1 MSSNISYEQRG
12 VSAHKED
19 VVRAVSHLDP
29 GVFPGAFCKAVPDV
43 FTGSPDHCVLL
54 HADGAGTKSSL
65 AYLHYKRHGDPA
77 VFHGIAQDSLI
88 MNIDDML
95 CVGALGP
102 YVLSNTIGR
111 NAKLVPGEVIQAI
124 VAGYER
130 VSRSLEPF
138 GFQITACGG
147 ETADVGDLVR
157 TLIVDSSVATRME
170 RSAFIN
176 AKHVKAG
183 HAIVGLAS
191 FGQATY
197 EDRPNSGIGTNGF
210 TALRHGLLPPRY
222 REEFPESF
230 APEIYEMAYTGA
242 FDLDDP
248 LPGTSFTVGEACL
261 SPTRTY
267 APVIAQV
274 LASHREAVSALF
286 HNTGGGQT
294 KCLNFGA
301 NVRYVK
307 DNLFPAPPLFR
318 FIRETTGSP
327 LREMLRVFNM
337 GHRMEVVC
345 EPSVAPG
352 VIEIARSFGIEAQVV
367 GRVEPLDGRKEL
379 IVETQGE
386 TVEFQPH

>member
-1 MSSNISYEQRG
+1 MSNNISYEQRG

-65 AYLHYKRHGDPA
+65 AYLHYKRHGDPT
-77 VFHGIAQDSLI
+77 VFHGIAQDSLV
-88 MNIDDML
+88 MNLDDML

-111 NAKLVPGEVIQAI
+111 NAKLIPGEVIQAI
-124 VAGYER
+124 VAGYEL
-130 VSRSLEPF
+130 VSRGLEAF
-138 GFQITACGG
+138 GFRITACGG

-183 HAIVGLAS
+183 HVIVGLAS

-197 EDRPNSGIGTNGF
+197 EYRPNSGIGTNGF
-210 TALRHGLLPPRY
+210 TALRHSLLSPQHRDDH
-222 REEFPESF
+222 PESF

-274 LASHREAVSALF
+274 LAQQRDAVSALF

-294 KCLNFGA
+294 KCLNFGG

-307 DNLFPAPPLFR
+307 DNLFAPAPLFR
-318 FIRETTGSP
+318 FIRDTTGNP

-345 EPSVAPG
+345 EPSAAEG
-352 VIEIARSFGIEAQVV
+352 VIEIAQSFGIEAQVV
-367 GRVEPLDGRKEL
+367 GRVEPFEGKEL

-386 TVEFQPH
+386 TVEFRPH

>member
-1 MSSNISYEQRG
+1 MSSSISYEQRG

-65 AYLHYKRHGDPA
+65 AYLHYQRHRDPA
-77 VFHGIAQDSLI
+77 IFQGIAQDSLV
-88 MNIDDML
+88 MNLDDML

-111 NAKLVPGEVIQAI
+111 NAKLIPGEVVEAVIT
-124 VAGYER
+124 GYEA

-138 GFQITACGG
+138 GFHITACGG

-157 TLIVDSSVATRME
+157 TIIVDSSVATRME
-170 RSAFIN
+170 RAAFIN
-176 AKHVKAG
+176 TSQVKAG
-183 HAIVGLAS
+183 HHLVGLAS

-197 EDRPNSGIGTNGF
+197 ETKPNSGIGTNGF
-210 TALRHGLLPPRY
+210 TALRHGLLAPRY
-222 REEFPESF
+222 RDEYPESF

-242 FDLDDP
+242 FDIDDP
-248 LPGTSFTVGEACL
+248 LPDTSFTVGEACL

-267 APVIAQV
+267 APVVAQV
-274 LASHREAVSALF
+274 LQNFRGAISAIF

-294 KCLNFGA
+294 KCLNFGS

-318 FIRETTGSP
+318 FLRQTTGSP

-337 GHRMEVVC
+337 GHRMEFAC
-345 EPSVAPG
+345 EPSATQG
-352 VIEIARSFGIEAQVV
+352 IIEITRSFGIEAQVV
-367 GRVEPLDGRKEL
+367 GRVEPLEGRKEL

-386 TVEFQPH
+386 TVEFQPK